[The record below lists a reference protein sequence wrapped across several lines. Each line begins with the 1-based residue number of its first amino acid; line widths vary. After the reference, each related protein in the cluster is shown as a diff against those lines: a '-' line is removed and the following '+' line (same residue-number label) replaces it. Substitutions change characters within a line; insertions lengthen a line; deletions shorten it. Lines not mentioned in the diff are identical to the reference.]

1 MQVVL
6 YRKPSYPDL
15 SSVQREN
22 MKVPKDCS
30 VLDDARTLEAQVQ
43 RLVVRCQY
51 VGEDEPE
58 QAFGLDRAIDRNLS

>member
-1 MQVVL
+1 
-6 YRKPSYPDL
+6 
-15 SSVQREN
+15 

-58 QAFGLDRAIDRNLS
+58 QAFGLDRTIDRNLS